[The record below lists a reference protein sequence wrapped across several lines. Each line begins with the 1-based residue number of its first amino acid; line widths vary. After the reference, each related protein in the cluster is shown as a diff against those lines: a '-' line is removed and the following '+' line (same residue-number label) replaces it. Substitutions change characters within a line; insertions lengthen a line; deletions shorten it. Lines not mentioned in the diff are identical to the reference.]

1 MIFYE
6 PHLRDKALLPHN
18 PWTALIS
25 PRPIGWI
32 STRSQ
37 SGSVNIAPYS
47 YFNAVSAVPPIVMFS
62 SDGVKDTLTFAQE
75 TREFVWNMAT
85 WELRSE
91 MNETSAN
98 LPRGASEF
106 DHANLA
112 MAPCKLVAA
121 PRVALSPVSFECR
134 VTDIVAVKDVDGKA
148 VNNTVVFGQVVGI
161 HLDERY
167 VRNGVVDTSAMRPL
181 SRLGYREYSWV
192 EKTFDMDRPKDP
204 AQRG

>member
-6 PHLRDKALLPHN
+6 PHLRDKAFLPHN

-32 STRSQ
+32 STRSKD
-37 SGSVNIAPYS
+37 GAVNVAPYS

-75 TREFVWNMAT
+75 TGEFVWNMAT
-85 WELRSE
+85 WELRAE
-91 MNETSAN
+91 MNQTSAN

-106 DHANLA
+106 DYANLA
-112 MAPCKLVAA
+112 TAPCKLVAA
-121 PRVALSPVSFECR
+121 PRVALSPVSFECK
-134 VTDIVAVKDVDGKA
+134 VTEIVPVKDMAGKA

-181 SRLGYREYSWV
+181 SRLGYREYSFV

-204 AQRG
+204 